1 MSHSNNRLNSRAEG
15 VRVHVQWVKRVG
27 RAAAVAVALAFPS
40 VASAQLV
47 AACDFDIA
55 DDMGRFT
62 YGNTVHL
69 TGRPGSSS
77 NVGEF
82 VLFNSN
88 SAEQD
93 VDKDGYAAAAC
104 DYFNIYI
111 AVKANLVNVANP
123 ALAIDGDNIIVA
135 RLSTRLR
142 HGRTAVQQLSVEVP
156 AGTVAGTYIGHI
168 EIRDSVI
175 LPAINPNSEF
185 WNIDRVAV
193 EITVVEEAGVSL
205 LEADSEEEVD
215 SVVVR
220 GRAGQRASGVF
231 RIANAGNTPLQDVR
245 LSATDLRSE
254 SAIGLVIPASA
265 IEFSPPNFAALSVVD
280 TQRVTVTV
288 DIPRGILGGR
298 YRGAIIVQG
307 QGVTTQQIPL
317 IVIVTS
323 SRGILFANNPVR
335 GSLGDVG
342 QIAFNGDPGTP
353 YQIGIYDMAG
363 LLVWTDRGTVFA
375 GSTGGTPG
383 TPENPGAGADFAVNY
398 LWPLRNGRGE
408 EVASGMYLVVVEST
422 VAGQRQLAKD
432 RLMVIR

>member
-1 MSHSNNRLNSRAEG
+1 
-15 VRVHVQWVKRVG
+15 V
-27 RAAAVAVALAFPS
+27 AAALSLAVPA
-40 VASAQLV
+40 VASAQLI
-47 AACDFDIA
+47 APCDFDIA

-62 YGNTVHL
+62 YGNTIHL
-69 TGRPGSSS
+69 IGRPGSTTTT
-77 NVGEF
+77 GEF
-82 VLFNSN
+82 ILFNSN
-88 SAEQD
+88 SADQD
-93 VDKDGYAAAAC
+93 VDQDGYAATAC
-104 DYFNIYI
+104 DYFNIYV
-111 AVKANLVNVANP
+111 AARVNLVNVADP
-123 ALAIDGDNIIVA
+123 ALAIDGDNIIVT

-142 HGRTAVQQLSVEVP
+142 WGRTAVQHVFVEVP
-156 AGTVAGTYIGHI
+156 AGTVAGTYIGEI
-168 EIRDSVI
+168 EIRDSLI
-175 LPAINPNSEF
+175 PPAITPNSEF
-185 WNIDRVAV
+185 WSRDRIAV
-193 EITVVEEAGVSL
+193 EVTVLEEEDVTL
-205 LEADSEEEVD
+205 LEADTEEEVD

-231 RIANAGNTPLQDVR
+231 RIANSGNTPLQDVR

-265 IEFSPPNFAALSVVD
+265 VEFSPPNFASLSVAD

-307 QGVTTQQIPL
+307 GGVATQQVPL

-335 GSLGDVG
+335 ASLGDVG

-353 YQIGIYDMAG
+353 YQIGIYDMTG

-383 TPENPGAGADFAVNY
+383 TPENPGVGADFAVNY

>member
-1 MSHSNNRLNSRAEG
+1 MHL
-15 VRVHVQWVKRVG
+15 QWNKRVG
-27 RAAAVAVALAFPS
+27 LAVVVAATLALPA
-40 VASAQLV
+40 VASAQLI
-47 AACDFDIA
+47 APCDFDIA
-55 DDMGRFT
+55 DNLGRFT
-62 YGNTVHL
+62 YGNTIHL
-69 TGRPGSSS
+69 TARPGSSS
-77 NVGEF
+77 NIGEF
-82 VLFNSN
+82 YLYNSN
-88 SAEQD
+88 SAQQD
-93 VDKDGYAAAAC
+93 VDLDGYAATAC
-104 DYFNIYI
+104 DFFNIYV
-111 AVKANLVNVANP
+111 AERRNLVNVANP
-123 ALAIDGDNIIVA
+123 ALAIDGDNIVVA
-135 RLSTRLR
+135 LLSTRLR
-142 HGRTAVQQLSVEVP
+142 WGRSAIQEVSVEVP
-156 AGTVAGTYIGHI
+156 AGTVAGTYVGQIVLQ
-168 EIRDSVI
+168 DSVI
-175 LPAINPNSEF
+175 TPQITPNSEF
-185 WNIDRVAV
+185 WNRDLITV
-193 EITVVEEAGVSL
+193 EVTVVEQADVTL
-205 LEADSEEEVD
+205 LEADTEEEVD
-215 SVVVR
+215 SVLVR

-231 RIANAGNTPLQDVR
+231 RIANSGNTPLQDVR

-254 SAIGLVIPASA
+254 SAIGLIIPSSA
-265 IEFSPPNFAALSVVD
+265 IEFTPPDFAALAVSD

-307 QGVTTQQIPL
+307 AGVETQQIPL

-335 GSLGDVG
+335 ASLGDVG
-342 QIAFNGDPGTP
+342 QIAFNGDPGTA
-353 YQIGIYDMAG
+353 YQIGIYDMSG

>member
-1 MSHSNNRLNSRAEG
+1 MRHSNNRLNSNAEG
-15 VRVHVQWVKRVG
+15 VRVHVQRSRKVG
-27 RAAAVAVALAFPS
+27 LAMAIAATLALPAVG
-40 VASAQLV
+40 SAQLI
-47 AACDFDIA
+47 APCDFDIA
-55 DDMGRFT
+55 DDQGRFT
-62 YGNTVHL
+62 FGSTIHL
-69 TGRPGSSS
+69 IGRPGSSS
-77 NVGEF
+77 NIGEF
-82 VLFNSN
+82 ILFNSN

-93 VDKDGYAAAAC
+93 VDHDGYAATAC
-104 DYFNIYI
+104 DFFNIYI
-111 AVKANLVNVANP
+111 ANRSNLVNVANP
-123 ALAIDGDNIIVA
+123 ALAIDGDNIVVA

-142 HGRTAVQQLSVEVP
+142 HGRTAVQQVSVEVP
-156 AGTVAGTYIGHI
+156 RGTVAGTYIGQI

-175 LPAINPNSEF
+175 LPRINPNSEF
-185 WNIDRVAV
+185 WNLDRIAV
-193 EITVVEEAGVSL
+193 QIVVLEESDVTL
-205 LEADSEEEVD
+205 LDADTPTELD

-231 RIANAGNTPLQDVR
+231 RIANSGNTPLNDVR

-265 IEFSPPNFAALSVVD
+265 VQFAPPTLSSLAVSD
-280 TQRVTVTV
+280 TIRISVTV

-298 YRGAIIVQG
+298 YRGAILVQG
-307 QGVTTQQIPL
+307 AGVAVEEIPL
-317 IVIVTS
+317 IVIVSS

-335 GSLGDVG
+335 GALGDVG

-353 YQIGIYDMAG
+353 YKIGIYDMAG
-363 LLVWTDRGTVFA
+363 LLVWTDDGIVFP

-408 EVASGMYLVVVEST
+408 EAASGMYLVVVEST